1 MNINDVAEVIVKT
14 APIRAS
20 PIIIGLEGF
29 GGSGKTTLAEQLQV
43 ALGKAY
49 TIHIDDFIVKSKL
62 AEPAWDTGVFDH
74 DRLAEQVLKPAVAGV
89 PITYQ
94 KLLYAA
100 DRLSE
105 SIPVPAIKYVII
117 EGISCYSFRLA
128 QYYDFKIWI
137 DTPIQVARQRGQDR
151 DGTHGSAKDWATWA
165 QIDIT
170 YQQKYHPEQQADF
183 TVTND

>member
-1 MNINDVAEVIVKT
+1 MNINDVADEIVKT
-14 APIRAS
+14 APTQAS

-29 GGSGKTTLAEQLQV
+29 GGSGKTTLAQQLQA
-43 ALGKAY
+43 ALGEAY

-100 DRLSE
+100 NRLSE
-105 SIPVPAIKYVII
+105 SIRVPSIKYLII

-137 DTPIQVARQRGQDR
+137 DTPIQVARQRGQAR
-151 DGTHGSAKDWATWA
+151 DGTHGSAKDWAAWA
-165 QIDIT
+165 QIDIS

-183 TVTND
+183 TVTNN